1 MYFFHILCF
10 VFHISL
16 LKCCKFFIDL
26 IAVCIKYH
34 FILHILLTPVPMCFL
49 VILML
54 GLYLTT
60 DQCHGFAEEGLRELC
75 RELPNTEPNKNC
87 NCPAKNG
94 PSMGPSEPTTF
105 SCSNCSPGTMYDPYV
120 CKYCYKTEENEAFLC
135 KRCKFGSKSKPVIC
149 DECSTNP
156 DHDSQKYAEGLD
168 TNSYLL
174 LSAL

>member
-1 MYFFHILCF
+1 
-10 VFHISL
+10 
-16 LKCCKFFIDL
+16 
-26 IAVCIKYH
+26 
-34 FILHILLTPVPMCFL
+34 MCFL

-120 CKYCYKTEENEAFLC
+120 CKYCYKGTENEAFSCRGC
-135 KRCKFGSKSKPVIC
+135 KLGPMAKPVIC
-149 DECSTNP
+149 DDCKTNP
-156 DHDSQKYAEGLD
+156 GQTSQDSATGCHIQTVNHLRSFMSSCHYTIDFNVWLTNWLIDWHTTFMDLQVCFADKYG
-168 TNSYLL
+168 
-174 LSAL
+174 